1 MCLSAAEDMRDLIA
15 ENHRLIAELN
25 ELRVLAGERNPLQL
39 EPKPLTDAMIQLM
52 NVPNEVC
59 GTFPAGY
66 GDNWAYETH
75 GVQPP
80 QRDNLVVDRTDYQP
94 EDDILSAVEPLT
106 QGQVLDDHIT
116 AAESLSLADNPFC
129 TEMLSQNTLDCSLS
143 PETPLELSQT
153 LSHEGFIPDMTPQIG
168 CYMPFDMLGYPPLS
182 IGTMPMDTSTALWVQ
197 GIGMSESAQSTIC
210 GNTVGY
216 VGLEQIGS

>member
-1 MCLSAAEDMRDLIA
+1 MCLTAAQDIRDLIA

-25 ELRVLAGERNPLQL
+25 ELRVLTEQNPLQL
-39 EPKPLTDAMIQLM
+39 EPKPITDAMTQLM

-59 GTFPAGY
+59 GIFPAGY
-66 GDNWAYETH
+66 GDNWAYKTH

-94 EDDILSAVEPLT
+94 EDDVLSAVEPLT
-106 QGQVLDDHIT
+106 QDQVLNDRMT
-116 AAESLSLADNPFC
+116 GAEYLSLADNQFG

-153 LSHEGFIPDMTPQIG
+153 LSHEGFIPNMTPPIG
-168 CYMPFDMLGYPPLS
+168 CYMPFDMLEYPPSS
-182 IGTMPMDTSTALWVQ
+182 IGTIPMDNSTALWMQ
-197 GIGMSESAQSTIC
+197 GIGMLETAQATIC
-210 GNTVGY
+210 GDTGGCMTRAN
-216 VGLEQIGS
+216 